1 MIDHNFTEMKL
12 FIIALLVVAVVAKNG
27 DKEWNRFKVSTKKTQ

>member
-27 DKEWNRFKVSTKKTQ
+27 DKEWNRFKVSTQKTQ